1 MGIFG
6 EQCVRCGARRTR
18 REFDGVPTCDSC
30 VQRLRTAAETARLCP
45 ADRAQMAKEVVAG
58 VVIDRCPV
66 CHGVWLD
73 AGELQLVRDAAHGE
87 GVARAITS
95 ALAPLY

>member
-6 EQCVRCGARRTR
+6 ERCVRCGAHRTR
-18 REFDGVPTCDSC
+18 REFDGVPTCDDC
-30 VQRLRTAAETARLCP
+30 ERRLRAAPETPRLCP
-45 ADRAQMAKEVVAG
+45 TDRAEMLKEVVAG

-73 AGELQLVRDAAHGE
+73 SGELHLLREAARGE
-87 GVARAITS
+87 GAARGFTA
-95 ALAPLY
+95 ALAPF

>member
-18 REFDGVPTCDSC
+18 REFDGVPTCDDC
-30 VQRLRTAAETARLCP
+30 VQRLRTAPETTRLCP
-45 ADRAQMAKEVVAG
+45 ADRTDMVKEVVAG

-73 AGELQLVRDAAHGE
+73 AGELQLVRDAARGE
-87 GVARAITS
+87 GAARAITS

>member
-18 REFDGVPTCDSC
+18 RELDGVPTCEDC
-30 VQRLRTAAETARLCP
+30 ERRLRAAHETPRLCP
-45 ADRAQMAKEVVAG
+45 TDRAEMVKEVVAG

-66 CHGVWLD
+66 CRGVWLD
-73 AGELQLVRDAAHGE
+73 AGELQLVRDAARGE
-87 GVARAITS
+87 GVAQAITN

>member
-1 MGIFG
+1 M
-6 EQCVRCGARRTR
+6 V
-18 REFDGVPTCDSC
+18 
-30 VQRLRTAAETARLCP
+30 
-45 ADRAQMAKEVVAG
+45 KEVVAG

-73 AGELQLVRDAAHGE
+73 AGELQLVRDAARGE
-87 GVARAITS
+87 GAARAITS